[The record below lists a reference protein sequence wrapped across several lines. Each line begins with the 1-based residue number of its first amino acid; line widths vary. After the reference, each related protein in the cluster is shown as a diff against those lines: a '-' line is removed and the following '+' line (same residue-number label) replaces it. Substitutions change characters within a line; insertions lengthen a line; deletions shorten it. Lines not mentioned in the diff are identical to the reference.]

1 MSRRWKPWQRAFDD
15 EQGSV
20 AILARCVILAL
31 LSLTGTLAMLG
42 QAFIQQRATESAA
55 DLAAVAGAQ
64 MLIQGEQEAC
74 ANARRVAQL
83 NGTELVDCT
92 SHESNVLVVVRQ
104 KMQSERL
111 RVVIPSVTATSRAGY

>member
-1 MSRRWKPWQRAFDD
+1 
-15 EQGSV
+15 
-20 AILARCVILAL
+20 VILAL

-42 QAFIQQRATESAA
+42 QAFIQQQATESAA

-64 MLIQGEQEAC
+64 QLIRGEQEAC

-92 SHESNVLVVVRQ
+92 SDASSVLVVVRQ

-111 RVVIPSVTATSRAGY
+111 RSVIPAVSATSRAGY

>member
-1 MSRRWKPWQRAFDD
+1 VSRRWKPWQRAFDG

-20 AILARCVILAL
+20 AILAICVILAL

-55 DLAAVAGAQ
+55 DLAALAGAQ

-74 ANARRVAQL
+74 ENARRVAQL

-92 SHESNVLVVVRQ
+92 SDAASVLVLVRQ
-104 KMQSERL
+104 KMKSERL
-111 RVVIPSVTATSRAGY
+111 RVVIPAVTATSRAGY

>member
-1 MSRRWKPWQRAFDD
+1 VSRSWKSCEYSVGG

-20 AILARCVILAL
+20 AILAACVILAL

-64 MLIQGEQEAC
+64 MLIQGEQVAC
-74 ANARRVAQL
+74 ANTSRVAQL

-92 SHESNVLVVVRQ
+92 SDASSVLVVVRQ

>member
-1 MSRRWKPWQRAFDD
+1 MFRSWKSYEHSVCG

-20 AILARCVILAL
+20 AILAVCVILAL

-42 QAFIQQRATESAA
+42 QAFIQQQATESAA

-64 MLIQGEQEAC
+64 KLIRGEQEAC

-83 NGTELVDCT
+83 NGTELVNCT
-92 SHESNVLVVVRQ
+92 SDASSVLVVVRQ

-111 RVVIPSVTATSRAGY
+111 RSVIPAVSATSRAGY

>member
-1 MSRRWKPWQRAFDD
+1 VSRRWKPWQRAFDD

-20 AILARCVILAL
+20 AILAICVILAL
-31 LSLTGTLAMLG
+31 LSLTGMFAMLG

-64 MLIQGEQEAC
+64 MLIEGEQEAC
-74 ANARRVAQL
+74 ANARMVAQL

-92 SHESNVLVVVRQ
+92 SNVSSVLVVVRQ
-104 KMQSERL
+104 KMRSERL
-111 RVVIPSVTATSRAGY
+111 RAVIPAVTATSRAGY